1 MSKYLL
7 ECSESYQAF
16 KLWLTGATNH
26 SLGGHVCSVQDRT
39 LAFSA

>member
-16 KLWLTGATNH
+16 KLWLTGATNY